1 MFPDLFG
8 QFFPGHLPEGQ
19 RLSIEIETPPKLDE
33 CPLAPER
40 SYRASQVWD
49 RNVAGHRSP

>member
-33 CPLAPER
+33 CPLASER

-49 RNVAGHRSP
+49 